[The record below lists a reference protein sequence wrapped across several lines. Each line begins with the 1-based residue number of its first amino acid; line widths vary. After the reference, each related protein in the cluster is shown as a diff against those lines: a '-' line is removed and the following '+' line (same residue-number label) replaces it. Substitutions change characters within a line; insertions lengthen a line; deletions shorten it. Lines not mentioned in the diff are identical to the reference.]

1 MLTIAT
7 VGKRLHPRDS
17 LWFKRHE
24 RGWVLLMT
32 PRSLWGSEGNG
43 GSPVSENPSYR
54 KPSFREGVFSDT
66 IGKDD
71 HRPYYGMESR
81 GVDAR
86 LSFYA

>member
-43 GSPVSENPSYR
+43 GSPVSENASNR
-54 KPSFREGVFSDT
+54 KLGE
-66 IGKDD
+66 
-71 HRPYYGMESR
+71 
-81 GVDAR
+81 
-86 LSFYA
+86 